1 MKYQDFLASLA
12 EQARGNI
19 HKKNSVTGRRLHE
32 EVGAPPD
39 QGPMLV
45 GDERPAVSGV
55 VGRLAYELM
64 DAIKQERTMPVGDKE
79 IYLRLLKQLVQRLYA
94 PRPALGQAGEPVP
107 SEREPM
113 GTWTLG
119 RTA

>member
-12 EQARGNI
+12 EQARGNV

-55 VGRLAYELM
+55 LGRLAYQLM
-64 DAIKQERTMPVGDKE
+64 DAIKQERSLPPQDRQ
-79 IYLRLLKQLVQRLYA
+79 IYLKTLQQLVQRVYA
-94 PRPALGQAGEPVP
+94 PRPALGQAEPVS

-113 GTWTLG
+113 GTWKLG